1 MGKRKAEDLHEG
13 LLMNLVGGYL
23 ARIRI
28 NQKELLAGCFI
39 MNNPLVSIIMP
50 AYNTEKYVERS
61 IQSVV
66 DQIYTNW
73 ELLVIDD
80 CSTDNTKN
88 IIKAFLKTDTRIKPI
103 FNNFNNGTPAKA
115 KNKALPLVK
124 GDYVAFLDS
133 DDMWLRDKLMKQI
146 SFMDN
151 NPQYGLTYTGGYL
164 IDESSRK
171 INTFLP
177 KYKCGNVLHKMLRR
191 YEINNQSVIIRE
203 EALQAI
209 GGLFNEDIVIGE
221 DYNLFMNILAKYE
234 VCNIKECLVKYR
246 IHSDSISKNKSID
259 LSDGTLKTLKEL
271 NAKYKIKKKYP
282 IYYFIS
288 WLKAVRFKFF

>member
-1 MGKRKAEDLHEG
+1 M
-13 LLMNLVGGYL
+13 
-23 ARIRI
+23 RIPI
-28 NQKELLAGCFI
+28 NQKVLSAGCFT
-39 MNNPLVSIIMP
+39 MSSPLVSIIMP
-50 AYNTEKYVERS
+50 AYNTEKYVECS

-66 DQIYTNW
+66 DQTYENW
-73 ELLVIDD
+73 ELLVVDD
-80 CSTDNTKN
+80 CSTDRTKS
-88 IIKAFLKTDTRIKPI
+88 IIQKLSKSDCRIKPV
-103 FNNFNNGTPAKA
+103 FNNFNSGTPAKA
-115 KNKALPLVK
+115 KNKVLPLIQ

-133 DDMWLRDKLMKQI
+133 DDMWLKDKLIKQI
-146 SFMDN
+146 LLMEN
-151 NPQYGLTYTGGYL
+151 NIQYGLTYSGGYL
-164 IDESSRK
+164 IDESSHE

-177 KYKCGNVLHKMLRR
+177 KYKCGNTLHKMLGR

-234 VCNIKECLVKYR
+234 VCNIKEYLIKYR
-246 IHSDSISKNKSID
+246 IHSDSISKNKSVD

>member
-1 MGKRKAEDLHEG
+1 
-13 LLMNLVGGYL
+13 MN
-23 ARIRI
+23 
-28 NQKELLAGCFI
+28 K
-39 MNNPLVSIIMP
+39 PLISISMP
-50 AYNTEKYVERS
+50 AYNTERYIFDS

-66 DQIYTNW
+66 DQTYQNW

-80 CSTDNTKN
+80 CSKDNTKS
-88 IIKAFLKTDTRIKPI
+88 IIQNFSKNDHRIKPV
-103 FNNFNNGTPAKA
+103 FNDINCGTPAKA
-115 KNKALPLVK
+115 KNKAMPLIQ

-133 DDMWLRDKLMKQI
+133 DDIWLRDKLMKQI
-146 SFMDN
+146 SLMEN
-151 NPQYGLTYTGGYL
+151 NAQYGLTYTGGYL
-164 IDESSRK
+164 IDESSHE

-177 KYKCGNVLHKMLRR
+177 KHKCGNALHEMLKR

-234 VCNIKECLVKYR
+234 VCNIKECLIKYR

-271 NAKYKIKKKYP
+271 NTKYKIKKKYP

>member
-1 MGKRKAEDLHEG
+1 
-13 LLMNLVGGYL
+13 
-23 ARIRI
+23 
-28 NQKELLAGCFI
+28 
-39 MNNPLVSIIMP
+39 MP